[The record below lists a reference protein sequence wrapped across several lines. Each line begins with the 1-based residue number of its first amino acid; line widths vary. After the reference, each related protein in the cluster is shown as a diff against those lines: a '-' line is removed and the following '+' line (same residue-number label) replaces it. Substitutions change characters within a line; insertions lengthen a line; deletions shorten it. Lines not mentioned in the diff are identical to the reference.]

1 MKAPALST
9 ASTQHNPLSHFHE
22 LINIQ
27 LCLLV
32 WIFISKVEVFTN
44 FGHLLSQVNK
54 SLILQR
60 DICRKQKTAELTLL
74 IPTCNLLCKEISRNT
89 HTQCTHFTRDIV
101 YVDRYSQNVRK
112 GQQYQLGT
120 WCRTFQIS
128 RYLEYCYCFGLN
140 RFDLSMEM
148 FSDSKHNISTD
159 VINENSKAARQILNA
174 NEKHE

>member
-9 ASTQHNPLSHFHE
+9 ASTQHNPLSHFQE

-32 WIFISKVEVFTN
+32 CIFISKVEVFTN

-89 HTQCTHFTRDIV
+89 HTQC
-101 YVDRYSQNVRK
+101 RY
-112 GQQYQLGT
+112 
-120 WCRTFQIS
+120 TFYK
-128 RYLEYCYCFGLN
+128 RHMCYAVASHYYKKLFCEN
-140 RFDLSMEM
+140 S
-148 FSDSKHNISTD
+148 D
-159 VINENSKAARQILNA
+159 VILPISKFVWVRGGILLNTCHLKKLWRGQ
-174 NEKHE
+174 ED

>member
-89 HTQCTHFTRDIV
+89 HTQC
-101 YVDRYSQNVRK
+101 RYTFYKRHMCMLIDKQI
-112 GQQYQLGT
+112 QLECKEGLAVP
-120 WCRTFQIS
+120 ISNLVLGAEHS
-128 RYLEYCYCFGLN
+128 RYLDIQN
-140 RFDLSMEM
+140 
-148 FSDSKHNISTD
+148 T
-159 VINENSKAARQILNA
+159 VIVLD
-174 NEKHE
+174 

>member
-101 YVDRYSQNVRK
+101 YVDRY
-112 GQQYQLGT
+112 
-120 WCRTFQIS
+120 
-128 RYLEYCYCFGLN
+128 LEYCYCFGLN
-140 RFDLSMEM
+140 QFDLSMEM
-148 FSDSKHNISTD
+148 FSDSEHNISTD
-159 VINENSKAARQILNA
+159 VINENSKAARF
-174 NEKHE
+174 

>member
-9 ASTQHNPLSHFHE
+9 ASTQHNPLSHFQE

-44 FGHLLSQVNK
+44 FRHLLSQVNK

-101 YVDRYSQNVRK
+101 YVDRYSLNVRK
-112 GQQYQLGT
+112 GQQYQFPT
-120 WCRTFQIS
+120 WYLVQNILDIQIS
-128 RYLEYCYCFGLN
+128 SR
-140 RFDLSMEM
+140 
-148 FSDSKHNISTD
+148 
-159 VINENSKAARQILNA
+159 ILLLFWI
-174 NEKHE
+174 ESI